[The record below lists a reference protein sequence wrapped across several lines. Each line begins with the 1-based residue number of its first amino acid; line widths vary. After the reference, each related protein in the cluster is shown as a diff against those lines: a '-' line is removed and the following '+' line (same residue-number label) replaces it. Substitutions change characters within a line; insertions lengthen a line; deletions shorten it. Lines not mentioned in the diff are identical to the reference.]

1 MYQFYSNDAEAATRQ
16 WLEGT
21 SWTFESVDQSGNG
34 LVITV
39 IGTGDPPPI
48 DELKATLRAEIPDYI
63 PISLIEDSG
72 RTTDL

>member
-39 IGTGDPPPI
+39 IGSGDPPPL
-48 DELKATLRAEIPDYI
+48 DRLRTAIREKIPEVV
-63 PISLIEDSG
+63 PVSLIEDSG
-72 RTTDL
+72 RTSEL